1 MDNLKNI
8 ILKLYHA
15 HPVLSVIIVVLGIA
29 FLPALF
35 TLANDALTALLGMA
49 LFGTVCYALIRFF
62 VNACESDK
70 LNMDDTAQKQDKNTE
85 K

>member
-15 HPVLSVIIVVLGIA
+15 HPVLSVIIVVLVIA
-29 FLPALF
+29 LLPLLF
-35 TLANDALTALLGMA
+35 TLANAVLTALLGMA
-49 LFGTVCYALIRFF
+49 LLMTVCYALIRFF
-62 VNACESDK
+62 ANACKPDD

>member
-15 HPVLSVIIVVLGIA
+15 HPVLSVIIVVRVIA

>member
-15 HPVLSVIIVVLGIA
+15 HPVLSVIIVVLVIA
-29 FLPALF
+29 LLPSLF
-35 TLANDALTALLGMA
+35 ALANAVLTALLGMA
-49 LFGTVCYALIRFF
+49 LLATVCYVLIRFF
-62 VNACESDK
+62 VNTGKPDE
-70 LNMDDTAQKQDKNTE
+70 LNMDDTALKQDKNTE

>member
-15 HPVLSVIIVVLGIA
+15 HPVLSVIIVVLVIA
-29 FLPALF
+29 LLPSLF
-35 TLANDALTALLGMA
+35 TLANDVLTALLGMA
-49 LFGTVCYALIRFF
+49 LLITVCYALIRFF
-62 VNACESDK
+62 VNAGESDE
-70 LNMDDTAQKQDKNTE
+70 LNMDDIAQKQDKNTE

>member
-15 HPVLSVIIVVLGIA
+15 HPVLSVIIVVLVIA

-35 TLANDALTALLGMA
+35 TLANDVLTALLGMA

-70 LNMDDTAQKQDKNTE
+70 LNMDDTSQKQDKNTE

>member
-15 HPVLSVIIVVLGIA
+15 HPVLFVIIVVLVIA
-29 FLPALF
+29 LLPLLF
-35 TLANDALTALLGMA
+35 TLANAVLTALLGMA
-49 LFGTVCYALIRFF
+49 LLMTVCYALIRFF
-62 VNACESDK
+62 ANACKPDE
-70 LNMDDTAQKQDKNTE
+70 LNMDDIAQKQDKNTE